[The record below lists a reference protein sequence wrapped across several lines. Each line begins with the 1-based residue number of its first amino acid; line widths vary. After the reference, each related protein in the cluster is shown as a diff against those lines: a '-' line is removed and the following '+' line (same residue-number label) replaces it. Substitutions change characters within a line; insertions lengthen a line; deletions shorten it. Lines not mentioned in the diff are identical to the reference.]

1 LKLKQKLPIKGIPLR
16 AFLISLLFLL
26 SILTFGILAH
36 EIVAEKEDWFDSRAF
51 SFLKGYSTPAI
62 IQFFRFMTFF
72 GSTWFVFGVYCLIVI
87 YLLVKHRREEAIN
100 IAIIAISSSLL
111 LFGLKDYFA
120 RHRPEAPL
128 FEALTNYSFPSG
140 HALSSFI
147 LCFVLVLLIRRSGW
161 PKGLKI
167 SLSILLL
174 IISILIGISRIV
186 LRYHYASDVIA
197 GYCAGFAW
205 VILCNYVMKKFRRS

>member
-1 LKLKQKLPIKGIPLR
+1 L
-16 AFLISLLFLL
+16 LISLLFLL

-62 IQFFRFMTFF
+62 IQFFRIITFL
-72 GSTWFVFGVYCLIVI
+72 GSTWFVFGVYCLTV
-87 YLLVKHRREEAIN
+87 LLLLAKHRRGEAID

-147 LCFVLVLLIRRSGW
+147 LCFVLILLIRRSAW
-161 PKGLKI
+161 PKGWKI

-197 GYCAGFAW
+197 GFCAGIAW
-205 VILCNYVMKKFRRS
+205 VILCHYVMKKFRRF